1 MTHAIIKTG
10 GKQYLVHDGSVI
22 QVEKLP
28 TAVGKK
34 ITFKE
39 VLLTTADGQI
49 TLGQPLVKGASVTGT
64 VRRQA
69 RHDKVFGAKV
79 KAKKRYRRYFG
90 HKQAYTEVEIT
101 AIKTAA

>member
-1 MTHAIIKTG
+1 MTSAIIRTG
-10 GKQYLVHDGSVI
+10 GKQYLVQDGSVI
-22 QVEKLP
+22 RVEKLP
-28 TAVGKK
+28 AEAGKK

-39 VLLTTADGQI
+39 ILLTATDGKV
-49 TLGQPLVKGASVTGT
+49 TLGAPLIKGASVTGT
-64 VRRQA
+64 IRKQA

-101 AIKTAA
+101 TIKTAA